1 MSFVVYKSSAGS
13 GKTYALV
20 KEYLKISL
28 QAKSDTR
35 YKNILAITFTNKA
48 AAEMKA
54 RVIDAL
60 ITISDSAKTQGSSYY
75 LLQDLKNELQLSES
89 LIKIKCEAVLRS
101 MLHNYSDVAISTI
114 DKFVHKVL
122 RTFAFDL
129 QVPFNFMVEMESD
142 LLLQTAIDRL
152 LAKVGSDEA
161 LTRTLIDFILQKVDT
176 ERNWRIEQDLL
187 EFSRDLLKEQAIGFI
202 KKLKPLQ
209 LEDFEKIRTK
219 IYRFTTDFENT
230 LQKTGQQALD
240 ILSQND
246 INHSELSGGANTGL
260 GKYFIYLSVVATDKY
275 IPTAT
280 HLKIAASDKW
290 YSEKSS
296 IEAREKIEQCKVEL
310 RNLFNTTQKIIELE
324 HSTYTVFKAL
334 YRNSYGMS
342 LLNELDKLCEEIK
355 RENSL
360 LHISEFNKKISNIVL
375 NEPVPFIYE
384 RIGEKYKNYLIDEFQ
399 DTSVLQW
406 QNFIPLLEN
415 SLSINEFSMIVGDGK
430 QAIYRWR
437 GGEVEQFSMLPKFF
451 ESNKYPLLQ
460 EREAIFTRNFEEK
473 FLTQN
478 RRSKREIV
486 EFNNNFF
493 AYSIQHSGLPDNLKE
508 IYASLEQKYDEKN
521 TGGLVNFQFVN
532 AAEEE
537 LNASAAICKR
547 VFDTIHQVLEEG
559 YELGD
564 ITLLCRT
571 NKDGILLAQF
581 LLEKGI
587 AVISKESLLVSS
599 SAEVNLLIACLA
611 LLHQSNNA
619 IARTVIMHY
628 LLKLDTTDKSDISN
642 HFKEEDFFRNF
653 MKDKYPGWNPSKL
666 NQLPLYELCE
676 TLLRLFSLN
685 QPADPYL
692 VFFLDAVHQFAS
704 QNTAT
709 ISDFLTWWE
718 TKKQKLSIV
727 IPEGLNAVNI
737 MTVHKS
743 KGLEFPVV
751 IFAFAN
757 WMENKQ
763 GETLWVDF
771 QHKEVPELCAAL
783 LPLSSLKDT
792 EYRNLYEAE
801 TSKKELDKLN
811 VLYVAFTRA
820 INRLYIICELPVGNK
835 KVANYY
841 VNYLQHTALWNE
853 TELSY
858 TLGTFQ
864 KKVSVDTSPDALSIA
879 YLKGS
884 NNSDWRKRLRLS
896 DATVVSAD
904 EQANKDE
911 LAYGNLI
918 HSALALMPDSTHL
931 SRAIDQ
937 LLQTGII
944 TQDESQ
950 ALSLKLTSL
959 LNNANISPFFAPG
972 LSVKMEAE
980 LLLPSTKTY
989 RPDRVVFYPEKVVVL
1004 DYKTGVQLEKH
1015 KTQLRNYVSIL
1026 RQMGHSAV
1034 SSYLIYTESEKLLE
1048 VE

>member
-1 MSFVVYKSSAGS
+1 LSFVVYKSSAGS

-20 KEYLKISL
+20 KEYLKISV
-28 QAKSDTR
+28 QAKSDSR

-60 ITISDSAKTQGSSYY
+60 IAISVSPKPEGAAYY
-75 LLQDLKNELQLSES
+75 LLQDLKNELQLPEPVIR
-89 LIKIKCEAVLRS
+89 LKCEAVLRS

-142 LLLQTAIDRL
+142 LLLQTAIERL
-152 LAKVGSDEA
+152 LAKVGSDET

-176 ERNWRIEQDLL
+176 EKNWRIEQDLL
-187 EFSRDLLKEQAIGFI
+187 DFSRDLMKEQSAGFI

-219 IYRFTTDFENT
+219 IYKFILDFET
-230 LQKTGQQALD
+230 KLQKIGQQALD
-240 ILSQND
+240 ILSSNG
-246 INHSELSGGANTGL
+246 INHSDLSSGANAGL
-260 GKYFIYLSVVATDKY
+260 GKYFLYLTTVTTDKFR
-275 IPTAT
+275 PSPT
-280 HLKIAASDKW
+280 HLKNVDQEKW
-290 YSEKSS
+290 YADKATP
-296 IEAREKIEQCKVEL
+296 EARHSIEQCKAEL
-310 RNLFNTTQKIIELE
+310 KNLFYTAQKIIELE
-324 HSTYTVFKAL
+324 LSTYTVFSAL
-334 YRNSYGMS
+334 YKNSYGIS

-415 SLSINEFSMIVGDGK
+415 SLSVNEFTMLVGDGK

-437 GGEVEQFSMLPKFF
+437 GGEVEQFSLLPKIF
-451 ESNKYPLLQ
+451 ESSKYPLLQ

-478 RRSKREIV
+478 RRSKKEIV
-486 EFNNNFF
+486 AFNNNFF
-493 AYSIQHSGLPDNLKE
+493 AYTVQHSGLPENLKA
-508 IYASLEQKYDEKN
+508 IYSSLEQKYDEQN
-521 TGGLVNFQFVN
+521 TGGLVNFQFVTGDEVESDVQ
-532 AAEEE
+532 EEICNRV
-537 LNASAAICKR
+537 LN
-547 VFDTIHQVLEEG
+547 TIQQVLEDG

-587 AVISKESLLVSS
+587 AVISKESLLISS
-599 SAEVNLLIACLA
+599 SAEVNLVIAGLA
-611 LLHQSNNA
+611 LLYQSGNA
-619 IARTVIMHY
+619 IARTLMMHY
-628 LLKLDTTDKSDISN
+628 LLKADKVESWDLN
-642 HFKEEDFFRNF
+642 THFKEEDFFKKF

-666 NQLPLYELCE
+666 NQLPLFELCE
-676 TLLRLFSLN
+676 TLVRLFNLN

-709 ISDFLTWWE
+709 IPDFLNWWE
-718 TKKQKLSIV
+718 NKKQKLSIV

-757 WMENKQ
+757 WMDNKK
-763 GETLWVDF
+763 GEALWVDF
-771 QHKEVPELCAAL
+771 HHMEIPELHAAL
-783 LPLSSLKDT
+783 LPLSSLKET

-820 INRLYIICELPVGNK
+820 VNRLYIVCEMPGSYK
-835 KVANYY
+835 KLANYY
-841 VNYLQHTALWNE
+841 VDYLKHSSLWID
-853 TELSY
+853 TESSY
-858 TLGTFQ
+858 TIGTKQ
-864 KKVSVDTSPDALSIA
+864 KKISVNSSPDVISIA

-884 NNSDWRKRLRLS
+884 SNSDWRKRLRLS
-896 DATVVSAD
+896 DASVITKE
-904 EQANKDE
+904 EQASQSE
-911 LAYGNLI
+911 REYGNLM
-918 HSALALMPDSTHL
+918 HAALALMTDSTKL
-931 SRAIDQ
+931 SSAIEQ
-937 LLQTGII
+937 LILSGMM
-944 TQDESQ
+944 TQEES
-950 ALSLKLTSL
+950 LFLNKKLTSL
-959 LNNANISPFFAPG
+959 LNNSSIAPFFAPG
-972 LSVKMEAE
+972 LTVKMEAE
-980 LLLPSTKTY
+980 ILLPGTKTY

-1015 KTQLRNYVSIL
+1015 KTQLLNYVSIL
-1026 RQMGHSAV
+1026 RQMGHSAI

>member
-28 QAKSDTR
+28 QTKSDTR

-60 ITISDSAKTQGSSYY
+60 IAISGNSKPEGSSYF
-75 LLQDLKNELQLSES
+75 LLQDLKNELQLSEA
-89 LIKIKCEAVLRS
+89 LIKLKCEAVLRS

-142 LLLQTAIDRL
+142 LLLQTAIERL
-152 LAKVGSDEA
+152 LAKVGNDEA
-161 LTRTLIDFILQKVDT
+161 LTRTLIDFILQKVES

-187 EFSRDLLKEQAIGFI
+187 DFSRDLLREQAAGFI
-202 KKLKPLQ
+202 KKLKPLNLQ
-209 LEDFEKIRTK
+209 DFEKIRSK
-219 IYRFTTDFENT
+219 VYQYRIDFENK
-230 LQKTGQQALD
+230 LQKIGQQALD
-240 ILSQND
+240 ILSSNE
-246 INHSELSGGANTGL
+246 INHSDLSGGANAGL
-260 GKYFIYLSVVATDKY
+260 GKYFLYLSTGTFDKFK
-275 IPTAT
+275 PTQT
-280 HLKIAASDKW
+280 HLKNVDQEKW
-290 YSEKSS
+290 YSDKATANARHS
-296 IEAREKIEQCKVEL
+296 IELCKAEL
-310 RNLFNTTQKIIELE
+310 RNLFFAAQKIIDQEL
-324 HSTYTVFKAL
+324 STYIVFRAL
-334 YRNSYGMS
+334 YKNSYGIS

-355 RENSL
+355 RENGL

-415 SLSINEFSMIVGDGK
+415 SLAINEFSMIVGDGK

-451 ESNKYPLLQ
+451 DSNKYPLLQ
-460 EREAIFTRNFEEK
+460 EREAIFSRNFEEK
-473 FLTQN
+473 FLTHN
-478 RRSKREIV
+478 RRSKSEIV
-486 EFNNNFF
+486 AFNNHFF
-493 AYSIQHSGLPDNLKE
+493 AHTMQHSGLPENLKA
-508 IYASLEQKYDEKN
+508 IYSSLEQKFDEQN
-521 TGGLVNFQFVN
+521 TGGLVNFQFVAN
-532 AAEEE
+532 NDKESDVQ
-537 LNASAAICKR
+537 LTICNR
-547 VFDTIHQVLEEG
+547 VVDTIEQVLEDG
-559 YELGD
+559 YELSD

-587 AVISKESLLVSS
+587 SVISKESLLVSA
-599 SAEVNLLIACLA
+599 SAEVNLVIACLV
-611 LLHQSNNA
+611 LLHQSNHD
-619 IARTVIMHY
+619 IARTVMMHY
-628 LLKLDTTDKSDISN
+628 LLKRTTSDRSDISDY
-642 HFKEEDFFRNF
+642 FEEEDLFKNF
-653 MKDKYPGWNPSKL
+653 MKERFPGWNPSSL

-676 TLLRLFSLN
+676 SLLRLFNLN
-685 QPADPYL
+685 IPADPYL

-704 QNTAT
+704 KNTAT
-709 ISDFLTWWE
+709 IPDFLNWWE
-718 TKKQKLSIV
+718 NKRQKLSIV

-757 WMENKQ
+757 WMDSKK

-771 QHKEVPELCAAL
+771 QYKQVPELSTAL
-783 LPLSSLKDT
+783 LPMSSLKET
-792 EYRNLYEAE
+792 EYHHLYEAE

-811 VLYVAFTRA
+811 ILYVAFTRA
-820 INRLYIICELPVGNK
+820 VNRLYVVCEMPGSYK
-835 KVANYY
+835 KLANYY
-841 VNYLQHTALWNE
+841 VDYLKHVSLWVDSE
-853 TELSY
+853 ASY
-858 TLGTFQ
+858 TIGTKQ
-864 KKVSVDTSPDALSIA
+864 KKVSVDTSSEAITID
-879 YLKGS
+879 YLKGIH
-884 NNSDWRKRLRLS
+884 NSHWRNRLRLS
-896 DATVVSAD
+896 EATVISDDTPAS
-904 EQANKDE
+904 KDE
-911 LAYGNLI
+911 RAYGNLM
-918 HSALALMPDSTHL
+918 HAALALMPDSSHL
-931 SRAIDQ
+931 SSAIEQ
-937 LLQTGII
+937 LLLTGMI
-944 TQDESQ
+944 TQEESEG
-950 ALSLKLTSL
+950 LSVKLSSL
-959 LNNANISPFFAPG
+959 LNNALLSPFFVPG
-972 LSVKMEAE
+972 LNVKMEAE
-980 LLLPSTKTY
+980 ILLPSTKTY

-1026 RQMGHSAV
+1026 RQMGHSAI